1 MPSRLLVPG
10 LSLSLLISWGS
21 LYYAFAVLAGPM
33 RLALGC
39 DADTMA
45 GAFSLALLVW
55 GVATYPVGVALHR
68 WGGRVVMAS
77 GSLLAAVAFLG
88 LYGVSALWAFYALWA
103 MLGLAMALTLYEPA
117 FAVIVQSF
125 RADRRRRI
133 GWLTIVGGLA
143 STVFWPL
150 SHYLSTQLG
159 WRQTALVFAVL
170 HLLVCLP
177 VHLGLPR
184 SRLAEDSQDSTST
197 EPAGGVA
204 DAEPMTTQHRSAFAQ
219 LGACFTIY
227 GFITAA
233 MAVQVIPALQSRGL
247 DAANAL
253 SLAACIGPMQAAG
266 RALDLAMGN
275 RMDARRV
282 GILTLSLMPLSLA
295 ALWLAQW
302 RPELCL
308 VFVIAYGLGLGLM
321 TVVKATAPLDLFGA
335 RRYARNSG
343 VLGAPAVIARAA
355 GPIGA
360 AWLLSAFN
368 GHGPVLLVLLAA
380 SVVGTWLFLRVWPRA
395 GEAA

>member
-1 MPSRLLVPG
+1 MPSRCLIPG

-33 RLALGC
+33 RQALGC

-45 GAFSLALLVW
+45 GAFSLALLIW

-68 WGGRVVMAS
+68 WGGRVVMSAGSVLAGLAFMGLS
-77 GSLLAAVAFLG
+77 GVNSI
-88 LYGVSALWAFYALWA
+88 WAFYALWA
-103 MLGLAMALTLYEPA
+103 GLGLAMALTLYEPA

-125 RADRRRRI
+125 SADRRRRI

-159 WRQTALVFAVL
+159 WRNTALSFAAL

-177 VHLGLPR
+177 VHLSLPR
-184 SRLAEDSQDSTST
+184 ARLAEDT
-197 EPAGGVA
+197 EGPARPEPTA
-204 DAEPMTTQHRSAFAQ
+204 AEPMPPEHRSAFVQ
-219 LGACFTIY
+219 LAACFTIY
-227 GFITAA
+227 GFVTAA
-233 MAVQVIPALQSRGL
+233 MAVQVIPVLQSRGL
-247 DAANAL
+247 DAASAL
-253 SLAACIGPMQAAG
+253 SLAACIGPMQATG

-275 RMDARRV
+275 RMNARHV

-308 VFVIAYGLGLGLM
+308 VFVVAYGLGLGLM
-321 TVVKATAPLDLFGA
+321 TVVKATAPLNLFGA
-335 RRYARNSG
+335 KRYARNSG

-355 GPIGA
+355 GPLGA
-360 AWLLSAFN
+360 AWLLAAF
-368 GHGPVLLVLLAA
+368 GGQGPMLLVLLAA
-380 SVVGTWLFLRVWPRA
+380 SVMGTWLFARVWLRTEGTA
-395 GEAA
+395 